1 MVRLDIL
8 QALEHMN
15 RLFFVGNF
23 VLISLLLFL
32 CYCQKEADYLSIP
45 PVSATGNVNVVVEIP
60 AGTNDKMEFNK
71 ESGLFEQDEE
81 NGKPRVITFLP
92 YPGNYGFIP
101 GTLMDRER
109 GGDGDAMDILVLGP
123 HQETGTVIEVK
134 PIGVLLLEDRGQADH
149 KVIAV
154 PADPNLQTIPV
165 ENFLE
170 FLIEYDA
177 AKKMVEDW
185 FLNYKGWGKMK
196 LIGWEDEQ
204 YAKKEINK
212 WRLN

>member
-1 MVRLDIL
+1 MNKLFVVVNVTIL
-8 QALEHMN
+8 
-15 RLFFVGNF
+15 FS
-23 VLISLLLFL
+23 LIFLLQ
-32 CYCQKEADYLSIP
+32 CQKEVDYLSIP
-45 PVSATGNVNVVVEIP
+45 PISEAGNINVVVEIP
-60 AGTNDKMEFNK
+60 AGTNNKIEYNK
-71 ESGLFEQDEE
+71 ESGLFEQDQE
-81 NGKPRVITFLP
+81 NGEPRVISFLP
-92 YPGNYGFIP
+92 YPGNYGFVP
-101 GTLMDRER
+101 GTLMSRDR
-109 GGDGDAMDILVLGP
+109 GGDGDALDIMVLGP

-134 PIGVLLLEDRGQADH
+134 PIGVLLLEDGGEADH

-165 ENFLE
+165 ENFLD
-170 FLIEYDA
+170 FLIEHDA

-204 YAKKEINK
+204 YAEKEINK